1 MKRRRFAGF
10 GMILVGLLGFS
21 LFKELVSGLVL
32 TAIGMGTMLLA
43 LVLVVGGSILVTTKS
58 GG

>member
-32 TAIGMGTMLLA
+32 TAIGMGMMLLA